1 MQIHVILEPDLP
13 AKELCELGLLAEAQG
28 IAGLWVQNYATAGD
42 AFMNLVPL
50 AQASSRIRL
59 GVVIISPQESHPL
72 KIATSLLTLNEFS
85 RGRAMVTLG
94 RGGEWLGAIGG
105 QYSPKVQALMEAL
118 TIVCHAARGK
128 GRTKH
133 GFSVPGKHYRAQYFR
148 TPWVTEDRPA
158 LVYAGVTRDRML
170 AMGAQTADGV
180 MLADLGL
187 PRVAAD
193 RVRVIREALAATHR
207 PATELRI
214 SNFLGWH
221 VKADPAAVA
230 HEARRELVIR
240 AWLARDW
247 LAHFLTPEENEIVQ
261 QNKQAFIAAYRDRKG
276 TIEGV
281 PEEIVGKLIG
291 GLTITS
297 TADRMDEPLQRLH
310 DFAAA
315 GLNEICLRLHDDP
328 ADSIRIIG
336 RHVIPRFPTAA

>member
-1 MQIHVILEPDLP
+1 MQIHIILEPDVS
-13 AKELCELGLLAEAQG
+13 ATELCELGLLAEAQG

-42 AFMNLVPL
+42 PFMNLVPL

-59 GVVIISPQESHPL
+59 GVVIVSPQEMHPL
-72 KIATSLLTLNEFS
+72 KIATSLLTLNELS

-105 QYSPKVQALMEAL
+105 QFSPNVAALQEAI
-118 TIVCHAARGK
+118 TIVRHAARGK
-128 GRTKH
+128 GRTKN

-148 TPWVTEDRPA
+148 TPWVTQDEPA

-170 AMGAQTADGV
+170 RMGAQTADGV

-187 PRVAAD
+187 PRVVAG
-193 RVRVIREALAATHR
+193 RVKVIREALAAGNR
-207 PATELRI
+207 PASELRI

-221 VKADPAAVA
+221 VKDDPAAVA

-240 AWLARDW
+240 AWLVRDW
-247 LAHFLTPEENEIVQ
+247 LEPFLTPEENDLVQ
-261 QNKQAFIAAYRDRKG
+261 RSKQAFVDAYRYRKG

-281 PEEIVGKLIG
+281 PDEILQKLIG

-297 TADRMDEPLQRLH
+297 TTDRMDEPLQRLR

-315 GLNEICLRLHDDP
+315 GLDEICLRVHDNP

-336 RHVIPRFPTAA
+336 RHVVPKFEQAN